1 MARRYGNYQYETS
14 PRKLEPEYTPRKR
27 QNKNTKNKQANKVKK
42 NNSKNNTNKKIAKK
56 EKKAKIKAVLYVAVI
71 FSVLLVISYR
81 NSQITEKFAEVKNLK
96 SNLAAVQKENEQLE
110 VSIQSS
116 INLSKIEK
124 EAKEQLGMQKLD
136 NGQKVYVSLQKKDHV
151 EPASQNVME
160 SSSEDFSWIERA
172 INILLGK

>member
-1 MARRYGNYQYETS
+1 MARKYGNYQYETS

-42 NNSKNNTNKKIAKK
+42 NNTNKKIAKK
-56 EKKAKIKAVLYVAVI
+56 EKKAKIKAILYVAVI

-160 SSSEDFSWIERA
+160 SSNKDLSWIQRA

>member
-27 QNKNTKNKQANKVKK
+27 QNRDVKNKQTNKVK
-42 NNSKNNTNKKIAKK
+42 NNNEKNKKIAKK
-56 EKKAKIKAVLYVAVI
+56 EKKAKVKAIVYVAVI

-160 SSSEDFSWIERA
+160 SSSEDLNWIQRA

>member
-27 QNKNTKNKQANKVKK
+27 QNKNTKNKQANKVKSK
-42 NNSKNNTNKKIAKK
+42 SNNQKNKKLAKK
-56 EKKAKIKAVLYVAVI
+56 EKKAKTRAILYVAVV
-71 FSVLLVISYR
+71 FSALLVISYR

-136 NGQKVYVSLQKKDHV
+136 NEQKVYVSLQKKDHV

-160 SSSEDFSWIERA
+160 SSSEDLSWIERA

>member
-14 PRKLEPEYTPRKR
+14 PRKLEPEYTARKR
-27 QNKNTKNKQANKVKK
+27 QNKNTKNKQINKVKG
-42 NNSKNNTNKKIAKK
+42 NNQKKKKIVKK
-56 EKKAKIKAVLYVAVI
+56 EKRAKTKAILYVAVV
-71 FSVLLVISYR
+71 FSALLVISYR

-96 SNLAAVQKENEQLE
+96 SNLSAVQKENEQLE

-160 SSSEDFSWIERA
+160 SSNEDLSWIERA